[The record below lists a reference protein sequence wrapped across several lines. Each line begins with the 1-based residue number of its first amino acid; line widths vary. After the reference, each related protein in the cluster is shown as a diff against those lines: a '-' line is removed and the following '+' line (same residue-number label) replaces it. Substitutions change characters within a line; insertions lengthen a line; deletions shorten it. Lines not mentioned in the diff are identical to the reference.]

1 MAKAAPKYNFFP
13 AAESDTSQYRMQ
25 TNNPSNSRGEN
36 AEHNSVRTSI
46 MQAIGEAIGDAEAGA
61 IFDQA
66 ASAHSGGL
74 GGAGGHT
81 ETVLQ
86 ENPRRAINMD
96 RANLDGS
103 VVTPSLE

>member
-1 MAKAAPKYNFFP
+1 
-13 AAESDTSQYRMQ
+13 MQ
-25 TNNPSNSRGEN
+25 TNNASNSRGED
-36 AEHNSVRTSI
+36 AENNSVRTSI
-46 MQAIGEAIGDAEAGA
+46 MQATGKEIGDAEAGA

-66 ASAHSGGL
+66 ASANSGGL
-74 GGAGGHT
+74 GGAGGHERNQEKTPITSNIT

-103 VVTPSLE
+103 VVTPSLESDAS